1 MNKDL
6 LKLVRFAQKHGL
18 KRVKDGDLEIEFA
31 GPVTP
36 KETKRKNQEQGVPLG
51 SDMQMPGDDAMLYW
65 STETYDHLNAQR
77 NEAAKEKN

>member
-18 KRVKDGDLEIEFA
+18 KRVKSGDLEIEFS

-36 KETKRKNQEQGVPLG
+36 KQSTRKPVQPGDPLA

-65 STETYDHLNAQR
+65 STETYDLMQAQR
-77 NEAAKEKN
+77 KEALKENN